1 MLTHEQ
7 ILQRLREEQPYLAAE
22 LGVHRIGLFGSHA
35 RRLAHQTSDVD
46 LLVEFDRPIGFR
58 FLELIEHLEQVLG
71 RRVDVLTPAGMQ
83 SIRVRRVT
91 QDIRESIIY
100 V

>member
-1 MLTHEQ
+1 MLTREQ

-22 LGVHRIGLFGSHA
+22 FGVHRIGLFGSHA
-35 RRLAHQTSDVD
+35 RRWAHQTSDVD
-46 LLVEFDRPIGFR
+46 LLAEFDRPIGFR
-58 FLELIEHLEQVLG
+58 GLELIEHLEQVLG
-71 RRVDVLTPAGMQ
+71 RRVEVLTPAGMQ

-100 V
+100 A